1 MADKIKYIDSVQLK
15 YLLVKIRDKN
25 AELFLGKNSVADE
38 AAKVSKN
45 LTLTVGD
52 SDIVFDGSTAQSAAV
67 AAKSHIHT
75 HADISDFAGAVKKA
89 AFGSEDASM
98 TAHTHDNLTV
108 LDKLSDD
115 KLAAWDAKIGVDD
128 IEKIKYTNAG
138 VGGATNVKN
147 ALDILVKNVQI
158 NLAAL
163 GDATANVNGLASR
176 ITAAEKDVDAVE
188 GRATA
193 LETAVGNDKAGLVK
207 DVADLKTA
215 TGEGGAVTA
224 AIADAK
230 KAGTDAAAAVGAEE
244 GRATKAEGELSTRVK
259 AIEDDYLKKADK
271 TELAGQISAEQSRA
285 EGKEAE
291 IKKVADANA
300 TAIVKLNG
308 ADTVVGSVANAVLV
322 EKNRALA
329 AEEKAQKQADDNK
342 AAIEKLNGDEKVEGS
357 VDKKIADKIAEVN
370 TSTGNL
376 ANRVKANET
385 AIGKATDAKAADG
398 SLYARIAQ
406 NVADIDAIE
415 ADYLKAADKT
425 ALQKAIDTEKG
436 RMDAFLAAA
445 DLKDGAVDTL
455 KEIQEYITT
464 HGAAADEMVKNIAA
478 NKTAIDAI
486 NNTETGILKTA
497 KDYADTQDGALHTT
511 ITGEISTAKSEAIAD
526 AASKDKALHTAISKE
541 IDDDVKV
548 VSDALAE
555 EVKTARAAE
564 KENKD
569 AITKLNGNAETE
581 GSVDYKIAQ
590 YNKTA
595 EGVTGALTNR
605 VTAAEKD
612 IDTLQATV
620 NKLDGTADT
629 EGSIKKQIASARA
642 DLVAAD
648 AQVLKDAKQYASSE
662 DAKINAVI
670 GVKAVGEQAATG
682 LCKDIADN
690 AAAIAAEKKRA
701 MAAEEANKTAIESN
715 DTDITDLQNRMNT
728 AESDITTH
736 SNNIKTLQE
745 YVNNHVT
752 ATQADID
759 AILTTVYGA

>member
-1 MADKIKYIDSVQLK
+1 MADKIKYIDSVQLQ
-15 YLLVKIRDKN
+15 YLLGKLRDKN
-25 AELFLGKNSVADE
+25 VELFLGKHAVADE
-38 AAKVSKN
+38 AVKVSKN

-52 SDIVFDGSTAQSAAV
+52 SDIVFDGSTAQSATV

-115 KLAAWDAKIGVDD
+115 KIAAWDAKISVDD

-193 LETAVGNDKAGLVK
+193 LEAAVGDDKAGLVK

-230 KAGTDAAAAVGAEE
+230 KAGTDAAAAVVAEE
-244 GRATKAEGELSTRVK
+244 GRATKAETGLSTRIK
-259 AIEDDYLKKADK
+259 AIEDDYLKEADK
-271 TELAGQISAEQSRA
+271 TALAGQISAEQTRA

-300 TAIVKLNG
+300 AAIVKLNG

-329 AEEKAQKQADDNK
+329 AEQKAQQQADANK
-342 AAIEKLNGDEKVEGS
+342 DAIAILNGDGEGS

-376 ANRVKANET
+376 ASRVEANET
-385 AIGKATDAKAADG
+385 AIGKSTDAKAADG

-425 ALQKAIDTEKG
+425 ALQNAINTEKG
-436 RMDAFLAAA
+436 RMDTFLASAN
-445 DLKDGAVDTL
+445 LKEGAIDTL
-455 KEIQEYITT
+455 KEIQDYIAT
-464 HGAAADEMVKNIAA
+464 HGAAADEMVKNIGA

-497 KDYADTQDGALHTT
+497 KDYADTQDGTLHTT
-511 ITGEISTAKSEAIAD
+511 ITGEIATAKSEAIAD

-541 IDDDVKV
+541 IDGDVKV

-595 EGVTGALTNR
+595 EGVTGALVDR
-605 VTAAEKD
+605 VTTAEGD

-620 NKLDGTADT
+620 DKLDGAVDV
-629 EGSIKKQIASARA
+629 EGSIKKQIADAKS

-648 AQVLKDAKQYASSE
+648 AQVLKDAKKYASDE

-670 GVKAVGEQAATG
+670 GVKAAGEQAATG

-701 MAAEEANKTAIESN
+701 MAAEEANKNAIESN
-715 DTDITDLQNRMNT
+715 DADITDLQTRMET

-736 SNNIKTLQE
+736 SNNIKALQE

-759 AILTTVYGA
+759 AILTAVYGA

>member
-1 MADKIKYIDSVQLK
+1 MADKIKYIDSVQLQ
-15 YLLVKIRDKN
+15 YLLGKLRDKN
-25 AELFLGKNSVADE
+25 VELFLGKHAVADE

-115 KLAAWDAKIGVDD
+115 KLAAWDAKISVDD

-176 ITAAEKDVDAVE
+176 ITAAEKDIDAVE

-193 LETAVGNDKAGLVK
+193 LEAAVGDDKTGLVK

-230 KAGTDAAAAVGAEE
+230 KAGTDAAAAVGVEE
-244 GRATKAEGELSTRVK
+244 GRATKAETGLSTRIK
-259 AIEDDYLKKADK
+259 AIEDNYLKEADK
-271 TELAGQISAEQSRA
+271 TELAGQISAEQTRA

-300 TAIVKLNG
+300 AAIEKLNG

-329 AEEKAQKQADDNK
+329 AEQKAQQQADANK
-342 AAIEKLNGDEKVEGS
+342 DAIAILNGDGEGS

-376 ANRVKANET
+376 TNRVKANET

-425 ALQKAIDTEKG
+425 ALQNAIDTEKG
-436 RMDAFLAAA
+436 RMDTFLAAA

-541 IDDDVKV
+541 IDGDVKV

-595 EGVTGALTNR
+595 EGVTSALTNR
-605 VTAAEKD
+605 VTAAEGD

-629 EGSIKKQIASARA
+629 EGSIKKQIADARA

-648 AQVLKDAKQYASSE
+648 AQVLKDAKQYASDE

-715 DTDITDLQNRMNT
+715 DTDITDLQNRMDT

-736 SNNIKTLQE
+736 SNNIKALQE

-759 AILTTVYGA
+759 AILTAVYGA

>member
-1 MADKIKYIDSVQLK
+1 MADKIKYIDSVQLQ
-15 YLLVKIRDKN
+15 YLLGKLRDKN
-25 AELFLGKNSVADE
+25 VELFLGKHAVANE

-52 SDIVFDGSTAQSAAV
+52 SDIVFDGSMAQSVAV
-67 AAKSHIHT
+67 AAKSHVHT
-75 HADISDFAGAVKKA
+75 HADISDFEAAVKKA

-115 KLAAWDAKIGVDD
+115 KLAAWDAKISVDD

-138 VGGATNVKN
+138 VGGTTNVKN

-163 GDATANVNGLASR
+163 GDATANVNGLANR
-176 ITAAEKDVDAVE
+176 ITAAEKDIDAVE

-193 LETAVGNDKAGLVK
+193 LEATVGDDKAGLVK

-230 KAGTDAAAAVGAEE
+230 KAGTDAAAAVVAEE
-244 GRATKAEGELSTRVK
+244 GRATKAETGLSTRIK
-259 AIEDDYLKKADK
+259 AIEDDYLKEADK
-271 TELAGQISAEQSRA
+271 TALAGQISAEQTRA

-300 TAIVKLNG
+300 AAIVKLNG
-308 ADTVVGSVANAVLV
+308 TDTVVGSVANAVLV

-329 AEEKAQKQADDNK
+329 AEQKAQQQADANK
-342 AAIEKLNGDEKVEGS
+342 DAIAILNGDGEGS
-357 VDKKIADKIAEVN
+357 VDKKIANKIAEVN
-370 TSTGNL
+370 TATGNL
-376 ANRVKANET
+376 ASRVEANET
-385 AIGKATDAKAADG
+385 AIGKSTDAKAADG

-425 ALQKAIDTEKG
+425 ALQNAINTEKG
-436 RMDAFLAAA
+436 RMDTFLASAN
-445 DLKDGAVDTL
+445 LKDGAIDTL
-455 KEIQEYITT
+455 KEIQDYITT
-464 HGAAADEMVKNIAA
+464 HGAAADEMVKNIGA

-497 KDYADTQDGALHTT
+497 KDYADAQDGTLHTA
-511 ITGEISTAKSEAIAD
+511 ITGEIATAKSEAIAD
-526 AASKDKALHTAISKE
+526 AASKDEALHTAISKE
-541 IDDDVKV
+541 IDSDVKV

-564 KENKD
+564 KANKD
-569 AITKLNGNAETE
+569 AITKLNGNAQTE

-590 YNKTA
+590 SNKTA
-595 EGVTGALTNR
+595 EGVTNALDGR
-605 VTAAEKD
+605 ITAAEGD

-620 NKLDGTADT
+620 NKLDGTVDT
-629 EGSIKKQIASARA
+629 EGSIKKQIAGARA

-648 AQVLKDAKQYASSE
+648 AQVLKDAKKYASDE

-670 GVKAVGEQAATG
+670 GVKAAGEQAATG

-690 AAAIAAEKKRA
+690 VAAIAAEKKRA
-701 MAAEEANKTAIESN
+701 MAAEEANKNAIESN
-715 DTDITDLQNRMNT
+715 DADITDLQNRMDT

-736 SNNIKTLQE
+736 SNNIKALQE

-752 ATQADID
+752 ATQQDID
-759 AILTTVYGA
+759 AILTAVYGA

>member
-1 MADKIKYIDSVQLK
+1 MADKIKYIDSVQLQ
-15 YLLVKIRDKN
+15 YLLGKLRDKN
-25 AELFLGKNSVADE
+25 VELFLGKHAVADE

-52 SDIVFDGSTAQSAAV
+52 SDIVFDGSVAQSAAV
-67 AAKSHIHT
+67 AAKSHVHT
-75 HADISDFAGAVKKA
+75 HADISDFAAAVKKA

-108 LDKLSDD
+108 LNKLSDD

-128 IEKIKYTNAG
+128 VEKIKYTNAG
-138 VGGATNVKN
+138 VGGTTNVKN

-163 GDATANVNGLASR
+163 GDATANVDSLANR
-176 ITAAEKDVDAVE
+176 ITAAEKDIDAVE
-188 GRATA
+188 GKVTA
-193 LETAVGNDKAGLVK
+193 LEAAVGDDKAGLVK

-230 KAGTDAAAAVGAEE
+230 KAGTDAAAAVVAEE
-244 GRATKAEGELSTRVK
+244 GRATKAETGLSTRIK
-259 AIEDDYLKKADK
+259 AIEDDYLKEADK
-271 TELAGQISAEQSRA
+271 TALAGQISAEQTRA

-300 TAIVKLNG
+300 AAIVKLNG

-329 AEEKAQKQADDNK
+329 AEQKAQQQADANK
-342 AAIEKLNGDEKVEGS
+342 DAIAILNGDGEGS
-357 VDKKIADKIAEVN
+357 VDKKIADKISEVN
-370 TSTGNL
+370 TATGNL
-376 ANRVKANET
+376 ASRVEANET
-385 AIGKATDAKAADG
+385 AIGKSTDAKAADG

-425 ALQKAIDTEKG
+425 ALQNAIDTEKG
-436 RMDAFLAAA
+436 RMDTFLASAN
-445 DLKDGAVDTL
+445 LKDGAIDTL
-455 KEIQEYITT
+455 KEIQDYITT

-497 KDYADTQDGALHTT
+497 KDYADAQDGTLHTT
-511 ITGEISTAKSEAIAD
+511 ITGEIATAKTEAIAD
-526 AASKDKALHTAISKE
+526 AASKDEALHTAISKE
-541 IDDDVKV
+541 IDSDVKV

-564 KENKD
+564 KANKD
-569 AITKLNGNAETE
+569 AITKLNGNAQTE

-590 YNKTA
+590 SKSA
-595 EGVTGALTNR
+595 EKDITDALDGR
-605 VTAAEKD
+605 ITAAEGD

-620 NKLDGTADT
+620 NKLDGAVDA
-629 EGSIKKQIASARA
+629 EGSVKKQIADAKA

-648 AQVLKDAKQYASSE
+648 TQVLKDAKKYASDE

-670 GVKAVGEQAATG
+670 GVKAAGEQAATG

-690 AAAIAAEKKRA
+690 AAAIVAERERAVAAEG
-701 MAAEEANKTAIESN
+701 ANKTAIESN
-715 DTDITDLQNRMNT
+715 DADIADLQSRMEA
-728 AESDITTH
+728 AEGNITTH
-736 SNNIKTLQE
+736 GNDIKTLQQ

-752 ATQADID
+752 ATQEDID
-759 AILTTVYGA
+759 AILTAVYGA

>member
-1 MADKIKYIDSVQLK
+1 MADKIKYIDSVQLQ
-15 YLLVKIRDKN
+15 YLLGKLRDKN
-25 AELFLGKNSVADE
+25 VELFLGKHAVADE

-115 KLAAWDAKIGVDD
+115 KLAAWDAKISVDD

-193 LETAVGNDKAGLVK
+193 LEAAVGDDKAGLVK

-244 GRATKAEGELSTRVK
+244 GRATKAETGLSTRIK
-259 AIEDDYLKKADK
+259 AIEDNYLKEADK
-271 TELAGQISAEQSRA
+271 TELAGQISAEQTRA

-300 TAIVKLNG
+300 AAIVKLNG

-329 AEEKAQKQADDNK
+329 AEQKAQQQADANK
-342 AAIEKLNGDEKVEGS
+342 DAIAILNGDGEGS

-376 ANRVKANET
+376 TNRVKANET

-425 ALQKAIDTEKG
+425 ALQNAIDTEKG
-436 RMDAFLAAA
+436 RMDTFLAAA

-541 IDDDVKV
+541 IDGDVKV

-595 EGVTGALTNR
+595 EGVTSALTNR
-605 VTAAEKD
+605 VTAAEGD

-629 EGSIKKQIASARA
+629 EGSIKKQIADARA

-648 AQVLKDAKQYASSE
+648 AQVLKDAKQYASDE

-715 DTDITDLQNRMNT
+715 DTDITDLQNRMDT

-736 SNNIKTLQE
+736 SNNIKALQE

-759 AILTTVYGA
+759 AILTAVYGA

>member
-1 MADKIKYIDSVQLK
+1 MADKIKYIDSVQLQ
-15 YLLVKIRDKN
+15 YLLGKLRDKN
-25 AELFLGKNSVADE
+25 VELFLGKHAVADE

-115 KLAAWDAKIGVDD
+115 KLAAWDAKISVDD

-193 LETAVGNDKAGLVK
+193 LEAAVGDDKAGLVK

-244 GRATKAEGELSTRVK
+244 GRATKAETGLSTRIK
-259 AIEDDYLKKADK
+259 AIEDNYLKEADK
-271 TELAGQISAEQSRA
+271 TELAGQISAEQTRA

-300 TAIVKLNG
+300 AAIKKLNG
-308 ADTVVGSVANAVLV
+308 ADSVVGSVANAVLV

-329 AEEKAQKQADDNK
+329 AEQKAQQQADANK
-342 AAIEKLNGDEKVEGS
+342 DAIAILNGDGEGS

-376 ANRVKANET
+376 ENRVKANET

-436 RMDAFLAAA
+436 RMDTFLAAA

-541 IDDDVKV
+541 IDGDVKV

-595 EGVTGALTNR
+595 EGVTSALTNR
-605 VTAAEKD
+605 VTAAEGD

-629 EGSIKKQIASARA
+629 EGSIKKQIADARA

-715 DTDITDLQNRMNT
+715 DADITDLQTRMET

-736 SNNIKTLQE
+736 SNNIKALQE

-759 AILTTVYGA
+759 AILTAVYGA

>member
-1 MADKIKYIDSVQLK
+1 MADKIKYIDSVQLQ
-15 YLLVKIRDKN
+15 YLLGKLRDKN
-25 AELFLGKNSVADE
+25 VELFLGKHAVADE
-38 AAKVSKN
+38 AAKVSKK

-52 SDIVFDGSTAQSAAV
+52 SDIVFDGSVAQSAAV
-67 AAKSHIHT
+67 AAKSHVHT
-75 HADISDFAGAVKKA
+75 HADISDFEAAVKKA

-128 IEKIKYTNAG
+128 VEKLKYTNAG

-163 GDATANVNGLASR
+163 GDATANVDSLANR
-176 ITAAEKDVDAVE
+176 ITAAEKDIDAVE
-188 GRATA
+188 GRATT
-193 LETAVGNDKAGLVK
+193 LEAAVGDDKAGLVK

-230 KAGTDAAAAVGAEE
+230 KAGTDAAAAVVAEE
-244 GRATKAEGELSTRVK
+244 GRATKAETGLSTRIK
-259 AIEDDYLKKADK
+259 AIEDDYLKEADK
-271 TELAGQISAEQSRA
+271 TALAGQISAEQTRA

-300 TAIVKLNG
+300 AAIVKLNG

-329 AEEKAQKQADDNK
+329 AEQKAQQQADANK
-342 AAIEKLNGDEKVEGS
+342 DAIAILNGDGEGS
-357 VDKKIADKIAEVN
+357 VDKKITDKIAEVN
-370 TSTGNL
+370 TATGNL
-376 ANRVKANET
+376 ASRVEANET
-385 AIGKATDAKAADG
+385 AIGKSTDAKAADG

-425 ALQKAIDTEKG
+425 ALQNAINTEKG
-436 RMDAFLAAA
+436 RMDTFLASAN
-445 DLKDGAVDTL
+445 LKEGAIDTL
-455 KEIQEYITT
+455 KEIQDYIAT
-464 HGAAADEMVKNIAA
+464 HGAAADEMVKNIGA

-497 KDYADTQDGALHTT
+497 KDYADTQDGTLHTT
-511 ITGEISTAKSEAIAD
+511 ITGEIATAKSEAIAD
-526 AASKDKALHTAISKE
+526 AASKDEALHTAISKE
-541 IDDDVKV
+541 IDSDVKV

-564 KENKD
+564 KANKD
-569 AITKLNGNAETE
+569 AITKLNGNAQTE

-590 YNKTA
+590 SNKTA
-595 EGVTGALTNR
+595 EGVTNALDSR
-605 VTAAEKD
+605 ITAAESD

-620 NKLDGTADT
+620 NKLDGAVDA
-629 EGSIKKQIASARA
+629 EGSIKKQIADAKA

-648 AQVLKDAKQYASSE
+648 AQVLKDAKKYASDE

-670 GVKAVGEQAATG
+670 GVKAAGEQAATG

-701 MAAEEANKTAIESN
+701 MAAEEANKAAIQSN
-715 DTDITDLQNRMNT
+715 DTDITDLQNRMDA
-728 AESDITTH
+728 AEGNITTH
-736 SNNIKTLQE
+736 GNDIKTLQQ
-745 YVNNHVT
+745 YVNDHVT
-752 ATQADID
+752 ATQEDID
-759 AILTTVYGA
+759 AILTAVYGA

>member
-1 MADKIKYIDSVQLK
+1 MADKIKYIDSVQLQ
-15 YLLVKIRDKN
+15 YLLGKLRDKN
-25 AELFLGKNSVADE
+25 VELFLGKHAVANE

-52 SDIVFDGSTAQSAAV
+52 SDIVFDGSMAQSVAV
-67 AAKSHIHT
+67 AAKSHVHT
-75 HADISDFAGAVKKA
+75 HADISDFEAAFKKA

-115 KLAAWDAKIGVDD
+115 KLAAWDAKISVDD

-138 VGGATNVKN
+138 VGGTTNVKN

-163 GDATANVNGLASR
+163 GDATANVNGLANR
-176 ITAAEKDVDAVE
+176 ITAAEKDIDAVE

-193 LETAVGNDKAGLVK
+193 LEAAVGDDKAGLVK
-207 DVADLKTA
+207 DVTDLKTA

-230 KAGTDAAAAVGAEE
+230 KAGTDAAAAVVAEE
-244 GRATKAEGELSTRVK
+244 GRATKAETGLSTRIK
-259 AIEDDYLKKADK
+259 AIEDDYLKEADK
-271 TELAGQISAEQSRA
+271 TALAGQISAEQTRA

-300 TAIVKLNG
+300 AAIVKLNG
-308 ADTVVGSVANAVLV
+308 ADSVVGSVANAVLV

-329 AEEKAQKQADDNK
+329 AEQKAQQQADANK
-342 AAIEKLNGDEKVEGS
+342 DAIAILNGDGEGS
-357 VDKKIADKIAEVN
+357 VDKKIANKIAEVN
-370 TSTGNL
+370 TATGNL
-376 ANRVKANET
+376 ASRVEANET
-385 AIGKATDAKAADG
+385 AIGKSTDAKAADG

-425 ALQKAIDTEKG
+425 ALQNAINTEKG
-436 RMDAFLAAA
+436 RMDTFLASAN
-445 DLKDGAVDTL
+445 LKDGAIDTL
-455 KEIQEYITT
+455 KEIQDYLTT
-464 HGAAADEMVKNIAA
+464 PGAAADEMVKNIGA

-497 KDYADTQDGALHTT
+497 KDYADAQDGTLHTA
-511 ITGEISTAKSEAIAD
+511 ITGEIATAKSEAIAD
-526 AASKDKALHTAISKE
+526 AASKDEALHTAISKE
-541 IDDDVKV
+541 IDSDVKV

-564 KENKD
+564 KANKD
-569 AITKLNGNAETE
+569 AITKLNGNAQTE

-590 YNKTA
+590 SNKTA
-595 EGVTGALTNR
+595 EGVTNALDGR
-605 VTAAEKD
+605 ITAAEGD

-620 NKLDGTADT
+620 NKLDGTVDT
-629 EGSIKKQIASARA
+629 EGSIKKQIAGARA

-648 AQVLKDAKQYASSE
+648 AQVLKDAKKYASDE

-670 GVKAVGEQAATG
+670 GVKAAGEQAATG

-690 AAAIAAEKKRA
+690 VAAIAAEKKRA
-701 MAAEEANKTAIESN
+701 MAAEEANKNAIESN
-715 DTDITDLQNRMNT
+715 DADITDLQNRMDT

-736 SNNIKTLQE
+736 SNNIKALQE

-759 AILTTVYGA
+759 AILTAVYGA

>member
-1 MADKIKYIDSVQLK
+1 MADKIKYIDSVQLQ
-15 YLLVKIRDKN
+15 YLLGKLRDKN
-25 AELFLGKNSVADE
+25 VELFLGKHAVADE
-38 AAKVSKN
+38 AVKVSKN

-52 SDIVFDGSTAQSAAV
+52 SDIVFDGSTAQSATV

-115 KLAAWDAKIGVDD
+115 KLTAWDAKISVDD

-193 LETAVGNDKAGLVK
+193 LEAAVGDDKAGLVK

-244 GRATKAEGELSTRVK
+244 GRATKAETGLSTRIK
-259 AIEDDYLKKADK
+259 AIEDDYLKEADK
-271 TELAGQISAEQSRA
+271 TALAGQISAEQTRA

-300 TAIVKLNG
+300 AAIVKLNG
-308 ADTVVGSVANAVLV
+308 ADSVVGSVANAVLV

-329 AEEKAQKQADDNK
+329 AEQKAQQQADANK
-342 AAIEKLNGDEKVEGS
+342 DAIAILNGDGEGS

-415 ADYLKAADKT
+415 ADYLKTADKT
-425 ALQKAIDTEKG
+425 ALQNAINTEKG
-436 RMDAFLAAA
+436 RMDTFLAAA
-445 DLKDGAVDTL
+445 DLKDGAIDTL

-497 KDYADTQDGALHTT
+497 KDYANTQDETLHTT
-511 ITGEISTAKSEAIAD
+511 ITGEISTAKTEAIAD
-526 AASKDKALHTAISKE
+526 AASKDKALHAAISKE
-541 IDDDVKV
+541 IDGDVKV

-595 EGVTGALTNR
+595 EDVTGALTNR
-605 VTAAEKD
+605 VTAAEGD

-620 NKLDGTADT
+620 NKLDGAADT

-648 AQVLKDAKQYASSE
+648 TQVLKDAKQYASSE
-662 DAKINAVI
+662 DAKINALI

-701 MAAEEANKTAIESN
+701 MAAEGANKTAIESN
-715 DTDITDLQNRMNT
+715 DADITDLQTRMET

-736 SNNIKTLQE
+736 SNNIKALQE

-759 AILTTVYGA
+759 AILTAVYGA

>member
-1 MADKIKYIDSVQLK
+1 MADKIKYIDSVQLQ
-15 YLLVKIRDKN
+15 YLLGKLRDKN
-25 AELFLGKNSVADE
+25 VELFLGKHAVADE
-38 AAKVSKN
+38 AVKVSKN

-52 SDIVFDGSTAQSAAV
+52 SDIVFDGSTAQSATV

-75 HADISDFAGAVKKA
+75 HADISDFEGAVKKA

-115 KLAAWDAKIGVDD
+115 KLAAWDAKISVDD

-193 LETAVGNDKAGLVK
+193 LEAAVGDDKAGLVK

-230 KAGTDAAAAVGAEE
+230 KAGTDAAAAVVAEE
-244 GRATKAEGELSTRVK
+244 GRATKAETGLSTRIK
-259 AIEDDYLKKADK
+259 AIEDDYLKEADK
-271 TELAGQISAEQSRA
+271 TALAGQISAEQTRA

-300 TAIVKLNG
+300 AAIVKLNG

-329 AEEKAQKQADDNK
+329 AEQKAQQQADANK
-342 AAIEKLNGDEKVEGS
+342 DAIAILNGDGEGS

-376 ANRVKANET
+376 ASRVEANET
-385 AIGKATDAKAADG
+385 AIGKSTDAKAADG

-415 ADYLKAADKT
+415 ADYLKTADKT
-425 ALQKAIDTEKG
+425 ALQNAINTEKG
-436 RMDAFLAAA
+436 RMDTFLASAN
-445 DLKDGAVDTL
+445 LKEGAIDTL
-455 KEIQEYITT
+455 KEIQDYIAT
-464 HGAAADEMVKNIAA
+464 HGAAADEMVKNIGA

-497 KDYADTQDGALHTT
+497 KDYADTQDGTLHTT
-511 ITGEISTAKSEAIAD
+511 ITGEIATAKSEAIAD
-526 AASKDKALHTAISKE
+526 AASKDEALHTAISKE
-541 IDDDVKV
+541 IDGDVKI

-564 KENKD
+564 KANKD
-569 AITKLNGNAETE
+569 AITKLNGNAQTE

-590 YNKTA
+590 SNKTA
-595 EGVTGALTNR
+595 EGVTNALDSR
-605 VTAAEKD
+605 ITAAEGD

-620 NKLDGTADT
+620 NKLDGAVDA
-629 EGSIKKQIASARA
+629 EGSIKKQIADAKS

-648 AQVLKDAKQYASSE
+648 AQVLKDAKKYASDE

-670 GVKAVGEQAATG
+670 GVKAAGEQAATG

-701 MAAEEANKTAIESN
+701 MAAEEANKNAIESN
-715 DTDITDLQNRMNT
+715 DADITDLQNRMDT

-736 SNNIKTLQE
+736 SNNIKALQE

-759 AILTTVYGA
+759 AILTAVYGA

>member
-1 MADKIKYIDSVQLK
+1 MADKIKYIDSVQLQ
-15 YLLVKIRDKN
+15 YLLGKLRDKN
-25 AELFLGKNSVADE
+25 VELFLGKHAVADE

-115 KLAAWDAKIGVDD
+115 KLAAWDAKISVDD

-176 ITAAEKDVDAVE
+176 ITATEKDVDAVE

-193 LETAVGNDKAGLVK
+193 LEAAVGDDKAGLVK

-230 KAGTDAAAAVGAEE
+230 KAGTDAAAAVVAEE
-244 GRATKAEGELSTRVK
+244 GRATKAETGLSTRIK
-259 AIEDDYLKKADK
+259 AIEDDYLKEADK
-271 TELAGQISAEQSRA
+271 TALAGQISAEQTRA

-300 TAIVKLNG
+300 AAIVKLNG

-329 AEEKAQKQADDNK
+329 AEQKAQQQADANK
-342 AAIEKLNGDEKVEGS
+342 DAIAILNGDGEGS

-376 ANRVKANET
+376 ASRVEANET
-385 AIGKATDAKAADG
+385 AIGKSTDAKAADG

-415 ADYLKAADKT
+415 ADYLKTADKT
-425 ALQKAIDTEKG
+425 ALQNAINTEKG
-436 RMDAFLAAA
+436 RMDTFLASAN
-445 DLKDGAVDTL
+445 LKEGAIDTL
-455 KEIQEYITT
+455 KEIQDYIAT
-464 HGAAADEMVKNIAA
+464 HGAAADEMVKNIGA

-497 KDYADTQDGALHTT
+497 KDYADTQDGTLHTT
-511 ITGEISTAKSEAIAD
+511 ITGEIATAKSEAIAD
-526 AASKDKALHTAISKE
+526 AASKDEALHTAISKE
-541 IDDDVKV
+541 IDGDVKI

-564 KENKD
+564 KANKD
-569 AITKLNGNAETE
+569 AITKLNGNAQTE

-590 YNKTA
+590 SNKTV
-595 EGVTGALTNR
+595 EGVTNALDSR
-605 VTAAEKD
+605 ITAVEGD

-620 NKLDGTADT
+620 NKLDGAVDA
-629 EGSIKKQIASARA
+629 EGSIKKQIADAKS

-648 AQVLKDAKQYASSE
+648 AQVLKDAKKYASDE

-670 GVKAVGEQAATG
+670 GVKAAGEQAATG

-701 MAAEEANKTAIESN
+701 MAAEEANKNAIESN
-715 DTDITDLQNRMNT
+715 DADITDLQNRMDT

-736 SNNIKTLQE
+736 SNNIKALQE

-759 AILTTVYGA
+759 AILTAVYGA

>member
-1 MADKIKYIDSVQLK
+1 MADKIKYIDSVQLQ
-15 YLLVKIRDKN
+15 YLLGKLRDKN
-25 AELFLGKNSVADE
+25 VELFLGKHAVADE

-52 SDIVFDGSTAQSAAV
+52 SDIVFDGSVAQSAAV
-67 AAKSHIHT
+67 AAKSHVHT
-75 HADISDFAGAVKKA
+75 HADISDFAAAVKKA

-108 LDKLSDD
+108 LNKLSDD

-128 IEKIKYTNAG
+128 VEKLKYTNAG

-163 GDATANVNGLASR
+163 GDATANVDSLANR
-176 ITAAEKDVDAVE
+176 ITAAEKDIDAVE

-193 LETAVGNDKAGLVK
+193 LEAAVGDDKAGLVK

-230 KAGTDAAAAVGAEE
+230 KAGTDAAAAVVAEE
-244 GRATKAEGELSTRVK
+244 SRATKAETGLSTRIK
-259 AIEDDYLKKADK
+259 AIEDDYLKEADK
-271 TELAGQISAEQSRA
+271 TALAGQISAEQTRA

-300 TAIVKLNG
+300 AAIVKLNG

-329 AEEKAQKQADDNK
+329 AEQKAQQQADANK
-342 AAIEKLNGDEKVEGS
+342 DAIAILNGDGEGS
-357 VDKKIADKIAEVN
+357 VDKKITDKIAEVN
-370 TSTGNL
+370 TATGNL
-376 ANRVKANET
+376 ASRVEANET
-385 AIGKATDAKAADG
+385 AIGKSTDAKAADG

-425 ALQKAIDTEKG
+425 ALQNAINTEKG
-436 RMDAFLAAA
+436 RMDTFLASAN
-445 DLKDGAVDTL
+445 LKEGAIDTL
-455 KEIQEYITT
+455 KEIQDYIAT
-464 HGAAADEMVKNIAA
+464 HGAAADEMVKNIGA

-497 KDYADTQDGALHTT
+497 KDYADTQDGTLHTT
-511 ITGEISTAKSEAIAD
+511 ITGEIATAKSEAIAD
-526 AASKDKALHTAISKE
+526 AASKDEALHTAISKE
-541 IDDDVKV
+541 IDGDVKV

-564 KENKD
+564 KANKD
-569 AITKLNGNAETE
+569 AITKLNGNAQTE

-590 YNKTA
+590 SNKTA
-595 EGVTGALTNR
+595 EGVTNALDSR
-605 VTAAEKD
+605 ITAAEGD

-620 NKLDGTADT
+620 NKLDGAVDA
-629 EGSIKKQIASARA
+629 EGSIKKQIADAKA

-648 AQVLKDAKQYASSE
+648 AQVLKDAKKYASDE

-670 GVKAVGEQAATG
+670 GVKAAGEQAATG

-701 MAAEEANKTAIESN
+701 MAAEEANKAAIQSN
-715 DTDITDLQNRMNT
+715 DTDITDLQNRMDA
-728 AESDITTH
+728 AEGNITTH
-736 SNNIKTLQE
+736 DNDIKVLQK
-745 YVNNHVT
+745 YVNDHVT
-752 ATQADID
+752 ATQEDID
-759 AILTTVYGA
+759 AILTAVYGA

>member
-1 MADKIKYIDSVQLK
+1 MADKIKYIDSVQLQ
-15 YLLVKIRDKN
+15 YLLGKLRDKN
-25 AELFLGKNSVADE
+25 VELFLGKHAVADE
-38 AAKVSKN
+38 AAKVSKK

-52 SDIVFDGSTAQSAAV
+52 SDVVFDGSIAQSAAV
-67 AAKSHIHT
+67 AAKSHVHT
-75 HADISDFAGAVKKA
+75 HADISDFEGAVKKA

-115 KLAAWDAKIGVDD
+115 KLAAWDAKISVDD
-128 IEKIKYTNAG
+128 VEKIKYTNAG
-138 VGGATNVKN
+138 VGGTTNVKN

-163 GDATANVNGLASR
+163 GDATANVDSLANR
-176 ITAAEKDVDAVE
+176 ITAAEKDIDAVE

-193 LETAVGNDKAGLVK
+193 LEAAVGDDKAGLVK

-230 KAGTDAAAAVGAEE
+230 KAGTDAAAAVVAEE
-244 GRATKAEGELSTRVK
+244 GRATKAETGLSTRIK
-259 AIEDDYLKKADK
+259 AIEDDYLKEADK
-271 TELAGQISAEQSRA
+271 TALAGQISAEQTRA

-300 TAIVKLNG
+300 AAIVKLNG

-329 AEEKAQKQADDNK
+329 AEQKAQQQADANK
-342 AAIEKLNGDEKVEGS
+342 DAIAILNGDGEGS

-370 TSTGNL
+370 TATGNL
-376 ANRVKANET
+376 ASRVEANET
-385 AIGKATDAKAADG
+385 AIGKSTDAKAADG

-425 ALQKAIDTEKG
+425 ALQNAINTEKG
-436 RMDAFLAAA
+436 RMDTFLASAN
-445 DLKDGAVDTL
+445 LKEGAIDTL
-455 KEIQEYITT
+455 KEIQDYIAT
-464 HGAAADEMVKNIAA
+464 HGAAADEMVKNIGA

-497 KDYADTQDGALHTT
+497 KDYADAQDGTLHTT
-511 ITGEISTAKSEAIAD
+511 ITGEIATAKTEAIAD
-526 AASKDKALHTAISKE
+526 AASKDEALHTAISKE
-541 IDDDVKV
+541 IDSDVKV

-564 KENKD
+564 KANKD
-569 AITKLNGNAETE
+569 AITKLNGNAQTE

-590 YNKTA
+590 SNKTA
-595 EGVTGALTNR
+595 EGVTNALDGR
-605 VTAAEKD
+605 ITAAEGD

-620 NKLDGTADT
+620 NKLDGAVDT
-629 EGSIKKQIASARA
+629 EGSVKKQIADAKA

-648 AQVLKDAKQYASSE
+648 TQVLKDAKQYASDE

-701 MAAEEANKTAIESN
+701 VAAEEANKAAIQSN
-715 DTDITDLQNRMNT
+715 DNDIADLQSRMEA
-728 AESDITTH
+728 AEGNITTH
-736 SNNIKTLQE
+736 GNDIKTLQQ

-752 ATQADID
+752 ATQEDID
-759 AILTTVYGA
+759 AILTAVYGA

>member
-1 MADKIKYIDSVQLK
+1 MADKIKYIDSVQLQ
-15 YLLVKIRDKN
+15 YLLGKLRDKN
-25 AELFLGKNSVADE
+25 VELFLGKHAVADE

-115 KLAAWDAKIGVDD
+115 KLAAWDAKISVDD

-176 ITAAEKDVDAVE
+176 ITAAEKDVNAVE

-193 LETAVGNDKAGLVK
+193 LEAAVGDDKAGLVK

-244 GRATKAEGELSTRVK
+244 GRATKAETGLSTRIK
-259 AIEDDYLKKADK
+259 AIEDNYLKEADK
-271 TELAGQISAEQSRA
+271 TELAGQISAEQTRA

-300 TAIVKLNG
+300 AAIVKLNG

-329 AEEKAQKQADDNK
+329 AEQKAQQQADANK
-342 AAIEKLNGDEKVEGS
+342 DAIAILNGDGEGS

-376 ANRVKANET
+376 TNRVKANET

-425 ALQKAIDTEKG
+425 ALQNAIDTEKG
-436 RMDAFLAAA
+436 RMDTFLAAA

-541 IDDDVKV
+541 IDGDVKV

-595 EGVTGALTNR
+595 EGVTSALTNR
-605 VTAAEKD
+605 VTAAEGD

-629 EGSIKKQIASARA
+629 EGSIKKQIASAKA

-648 AQVLKDAKQYASSE
+648 TQVLKDAKQYASSE

-701 MAAEEANKTAIESN
+701 MAAEGANKTAIESN
-715 DTDITDLQNRMNT
+715 DADITDLQTRMET

-736 SNNIKTLQE
+736 SNNIKALQE

-759 AILTTVYGA
+759 AILTAVYGA

>member
-1 MADKIKYIDSVQLK
+1 MADKIKYIDSVQLQ
-15 YLLVKIRDKN
+15 YLLGKLRDKN
-25 AELFLGKNSVADE
+25 VELFLGKHAVADE

-52 SDIVFDGSTAQSAAV
+52 SDIVFDGSVAQSAAV
-67 AAKSHIHT
+67 AAKSHVHT
-75 HADISDFAGAVKKA
+75 HADISDFAAAVKKA

-108 LDKLSDD
+108 LNKLSDD

-128 IEKIKYTNAG
+128 VEKLKYTNAG
-138 VGGATNVKN
+138 VGGTTNVKN

-163 GDATANVNGLASR
+163 GDATANVDSLANR
-176 ITAAEKDVDAVE
+176 ITAAEKDIDAVE
-188 GRATA
+188 GKATA
-193 LETAVGNDKAGLVK
+193 LEAAVGDDKAGLVK

-230 KAGTDAAAAVGAEE
+230 KAGTDAAAAVVAEE
-244 GRATKAEGELSTRVK
+244 GRATKAETGLSTRIK
-259 AIEDDYLKKADK
+259 AIEDDYLKEADK
-271 TELAGQISAEQSRA
+271 TALAGQISAEQTRA

-300 TAIVKLNG
+300 AAIVKLNG

-329 AEEKAQKQADDNK
+329 AEQKAQQQADANK
-342 AAIEKLNGDEKVEGS
+342 DAIAILNGDGEGS

-370 TSTGNL
+370 TATGNL
-376 ANRVKANET
+376 ASRVEANET
-385 AIGKATDAKAADG
+385 AIGKSTDAKAADG

-425 ALQKAIDTEKG
+425 ALQNAINTEKG
-436 RMDAFLAAA
+436 RMDTFLASAN
-445 DLKDGAVDTL
+445 LKEGAIDTL
-455 KEIQEYITT
+455 KEIQDYIAT

-497 KDYADTQDGALHTT
+497 KDYADTQDGTLHTT
-511 ITGEISTAKSEAIAD
+511 ITGEIATAKSEAIAD
-526 AASKDKALHTAISKE
+526 AASKDEALHTAISKE
-541 IDDDVKV
+541 IDGDVKV

-564 KENKD
+564 KANKD
-569 AITKLNGNAETE
+569 AITKLNGNAQTE

-590 YNKTA
+590 SNKTA
-595 EGVTGALTNR
+595 EGVTNALDSR
-605 VTAAEKD
+605 ITAAEGD

-620 NKLDGTADT
+620 NKLDGAVDA
-629 EGSIKKQIASARA
+629 EGSIKKQIADAKA

-648 AQVLKDAKQYASSE
+648 AQVLKDAKKYASDE

-670 GVKAVGEQAATG
+670 GVKAAGEQAATG

-701 MAAEEANKTAIESN
+701 MAAEEANKAAIQSN
-715 DTDITDLQNRMNT
+715 DTDITDLQNRMDA
-728 AESDITTH
+728 AEGNITTH
-736 SNNIKTLQE
+736 DNDIKVLQK
-745 YVNNHVT
+745 YVNDHVT
-752 ATQADID
+752 ATQEDID
-759 AILTTVYGA
+759 AILTAVYGA

>member
-1 MADKIKYIDSVQLK
+1 MADKIKYIDSVQLQ
-15 YLLVKIRDKN
+15 YLLGKLRDKN
-25 AELFLGKNSVADE
+25 VELFLGKHAVADE
-38 AAKVSKN
+38 AAKVSKK

-52 SDIVFDGSTAQSAAV
+52 SDVVFDGSIAQSAAV
-67 AAKSHIHT
+67 AAKSHVHT
-75 HADISDFAGAVKKA
+75 HADISDFEGAVKKA

-115 KLAAWDAKIGVDD
+115 KLAAWDAKISVDD
-128 IEKIKYTNAG
+128 VEKIKYTNAG
-138 VGGATNVKN
+138 VGGTTNVKN

-163 GDATANVNGLASR
+163 GDATANVDSLANR
-176 ITAAEKDVDAVE
+176 ITAAEKDIDAVE

-193 LETAVGNDKAGLVK
+193 LEAAVGDDKAGLVK

-230 KAGTDAAAAVGAEE
+230 KAGTDAAAAVVAEE
-244 GRATKAEGELSTRVK
+244 GRATKAETGLSTRIK
-259 AIEDDYLKKADK
+259 AIEDDYLKEADK
-271 TELAGQISAEQSRA
+271 TALAGQISAEQTRA

-300 TAIVKLNG
+300 AAIVKLNG

-329 AEEKAQKQADDNK
+329 AEQKAQQQADANK
-342 AAIEKLNGDEKVEGS
+342 DAIAILNGDGEGS

-370 TSTGNL
+370 TATGNL
-376 ANRVKANET
+376 ASRVEANET
-385 AIGKATDAKAADG
+385 AIGKSTDAKAADG

-425 ALQKAIDTEKG
+425 ALQNAINTEKG
-436 RMDAFLAAA
+436 RMDTFLASAN
-445 DLKDGAVDTL
+445 LKEGAIDTL
-455 KEIQEYITT
+455 KEIQDYIAT
-464 HGAAADEMVKNIAA
+464 HGAAADEMVKNIGA

-497 KDYADTQDGALHTT
+497 KDYADAQDGTLHTT
-511 ITGEISTAKSEAIAD
+511 ITGEIATAKTEAIAD
-526 AASKDKALHTAISKE
+526 AASKDEALHTAISKE
-541 IDDDVKV
+541 IDSDVKV

-564 KENKD
+564 KANKD
-569 AITKLNGNAETE
+569 AITKLNGNAQTE

-590 YNKTA
+590 SNKTA
-595 EGVTGALTNR
+595 EGVTNALDGR
-605 VTAAEKD
+605 ITAAEGD

-648 AQVLKDAKQYASSE
+648 TQVLKDAKQYASDE

-701 MAAEEANKTAIESN
+701 VAAEEANKAAIQSN
-715 DTDITDLQNRMNT
+715 DNDIADLQSRMEA
-728 AESDITTH
+728 AEGNITTH
-736 SNNIKTLQE
+736 GNDIKTLQQ

-752 ATQADID
+752 ATQEDID
-759 AILTTVYGA
+759 AILTAVYGA

>member
-1 MADKIKYIDSVQLK
+1 MADKIKYIDSVQLQ
-15 YLLVKIRDKN
+15 YLLGKLRDKN
-25 AELFLGKNSVADE
+25 VELFLGKHAVADE
-38 AAKVSKN
+38 AAKVSKK

-52 SDIVFDGSTAQSAAV
+52 SDVVFDGSIAQSAAV
-67 AAKSHIHT
+67 AAKSHVHT
-75 HADISDFAGAVKKA
+75 HADISDFEGAVKKA

-115 KLAAWDAKIGVDD
+115 KLAAWDAKISVDD
-128 IEKIKYTNAG
+128 VEKIKYTNAG
-138 VGGATNVKN
+138 VGGTTNVKN

-163 GDATANVNGLASR
+163 GDATANVDSLANR
-176 ITAAEKDVDAVE
+176 ITAAEKDIDAVE

-193 LETAVGNDKAGLVK
+193 LEAAVGDDKAGLVK

-230 KAGTDAAAAVGAEE
+230 KAGTDAAAAVVAEE
-244 GRATKAEGELSTRVK
+244 GRATKAETGLSTRIK
-259 AIEDDYLKKADK
+259 AIEDDYLKEADK
-271 TELAGQISAEQSRA
+271 TALAGQISAEQTRA

-300 TAIVKLNG
+300 AAIVKLNG

-329 AEEKAQKQADDNK
+329 AEQKAQQQADANK
-342 AAIEKLNGDEKVEGS
+342 DAIAILNGDGEGS

-370 TSTGNL
+370 TATGNL
-376 ANRVKANET
+376 ASRVEANET
-385 AIGKATDAKAADG
+385 AIGKSTDAKAADG

-425 ALQKAIDTEKG
+425 ALQNAINTEKG
-436 RMDAFLAAA
+436 RMDTFLASAN
-445 DLKDGAVDTL
+445 LKEGAIDTL
-455 KEIQEYITT
+455 KEIQDYIAT
-464 HGAAADEMVKNIAA
+464 HGAAADEMVKNIGA

-497 KDYADTQDGALHTT
+497 KDYADAQDGTLHTT
-511 ITGEISTAKSEAIAD
+511 ITGEIATAKTEAIAD
-526 AASKDKALHTAISKE
+526 AASKDEALHTAISKE
-541 IDDDVKV
+541 IDSDVKV

-564 KENKD
+564 KANKD
-569 AITKLNGNAETE
+569 AITKLNGNAQTE

-590 YNKTA
+590 SNKTA
-595 EGVTGALTNR
+595 EGVTNALDGR
-605 VTAAEKD
+605 ITAAEGD

-620 NKLDGTADT
+620 NKLDGAVDA
-629 EGSIKKQIASARA
+629 EGSIKKQIADAKS

-648 AQVLKDAKQYASSE
+648 AQVLKDAKKYASDE

-670 GVKAVGEQAATG
+670 GVKAAGEQAATG

-701 MAAEEANKTAIESN
+701 MAAEEANKAAIQSN
-715 DTDITDLQNRMNT
+715 DTDITDLQNRMDA
-728 AESDITTH
+728 AEGNITTH
-736 SNNIKTLQE
+736 DNDIKVLQK
-745 YVNNHVT
+745 YVNDHVT
-752 ATQADID
+752 ATQEDID
-759 AILTTVYGA
+759 AILTAVYGA

>member
-1 MADKIKYIDSVQLK
+1 MANKIKYIDSVQLQ
-15 YLLVKIRDKN
+15 YLLGKLRDKN
-25 AELFLGKNSVADE
+25 VELFLGKHAVADE
-38 AAKVSKN
+38 AVKVSKN

-52 SDIVFDGSTAQSAAV
+52 SDIVFDGSTAQSATV

-75 HADISDFAGAVKKA
+75 HADISDFEGAVKKA

-115 KLAAWDAKIGVDD
+115 KLAAWDAKISVDD

-193 LETAVGNDKAGLVK
+193 LEAAVGDDKAGLVK

-230 KAGTDAAAAVGAEE
+230 KAGTDAAAAVVAEE
-244 GRATKAEGELSTRVK
+244 GRATKAETGLSTRIK
-259 AIEDDYLKKADK
+259 AIEDDYLKEADK
-271 TELAGQISAEQSRA
+271 TALAGQISAEQTRA

-300 TAIVKLNG
+300 AAIVKLNG

-329 AEEKAQKQADDNK
+329 AEQKAQQQADANK
-342 AAIEKLNGDEKVEGS
+342 DAIAILNGDGEGS

-376 ANRVKANET
+376 ASRVEANET
-385 AIGKATDAKAADG
+385 AIGKSTDAKAADG

-415 ADYLKAADKT
+415 ADYLKTADKT
-425 ALQKAIDTEKG
+425 ALQNAINTEKG
-436 RMDAFLAAA
+436 RMDTFLASAN
-445 DLKDGAVDTL
+445 LKEGAIDTL
-455 KEIQEYITT
+455 KEIQDYIAT
-464 HGAAADEMVKNIAA
+464 HGAAADEMVKNIGA

-497 KDYADTQDGALHTT
+497 KDYADTQDGTLHTT
-511 ITGEISTAKSEAIAD
+511 ITGEIATAKSEAIAD
-526 AASKDKALHTAISKE
+526 AASKDEALHTAISKE
-541 IDDDVKV
+541 IDGDVKI

-564 KENKD
+564 KANKD
-569 AITKLNGNAETE
+569 AITKLNGNAQTE

-590 YNKTA
+590 SNKTA
-595 EGVTGALTNR
+595 EGVTNALDSR
-605 VTAAEKD
+605 ITAAEGD

-620 NKLDGTADT
+620 NKLDGAVDA
-629 EGSIKKQIASARA
+629 EGSIKKQIADAKS

-648 AQVLKDAKQYASSE
+648 AQVLKDAKKYASDE

-670 GVKAVGEQAATG
+670 GVKAAGEQAATG

-701 MAAEEANKTAIESN
+701 MAAEEANKNAIESN
-715 DTDITDLQNRMNT
+715 DADITDLQNRMDT

-736 SNNIKTLQE
+736 SNNIKALQE

-759 AILTTVYGA
+759 AILTAVYGA

>member
-1 MADKIKYIDSVQLK
+1 MADKIKYIDSVQLQ
-15 YLLVKIRDKN
+15 YLLGKLRDKN
-25 AELFLGKNSVADE
+25 VELFLGKHAVADE
-38 AAKVSKN
+38 AVKVSKN

-52 SDIVFDGSTAQSAAV
+52 SDIVFDGSTAQSATV

-115 KLAAWDAKIGVDD
+115 KLTAWDAKISVDD

-193 LETAVGNDKAGLVK
+193 LEAAVGDDKAGLVK

-244 GRATKAEGELSTRVK
+244 GRATKAETGLSTRIK
-259 AIEDDYLKKADK
+259 AIEDDYLKEADK
-271 TELAGQISAEQSRA
+271 TALAGQISAEQTRA

-300 TAIVKLNG
+300 AAIVKLNG
-308 ADTVVGSVANAVLV
+308 ADSVVGSVANAVLV

-329 AEEKAQKQADDNK
+329 AEQKAQQQADANK
-342 AAIEKLNGDEKVEGS
+342 DAIAILNGDGEGS

-376 ANRVKANET
+376 ASRVEANET
-385 AIGKATDAKAADG
+385 AIGKSTDAKAADG

-415 ADYLKAADKT
+415 ADYLKTADKT
-425 ALQKAIDTEKG
+425 ALQNAINTEKG
-436 RMDAFLAAA
+436 RMDTFLASAN
-445 DLKDGAVDTL
+445 LKDGAIDTL
-455 KEIQEYITT
+455 KEIQDYITT
-464 HGAAADEMVKNIAA
+464 HGAAADEMVKNIGA
-478 NKTAIDAI
+478 NKTAIDGI

-497 KDYADTQDGALHTT
+497 KDYADAQDGTLHTA
-511 ITGEISTAKSEAIAD
+511 ITGEIATAKSEAIAD
-526 AASKDKALHTAISKE
+526 AASKDEALHTAISKE
-541 IDDDVKV
+541 IDSDVKV

-564 KENKD
+564 KANKD
-569 AITKLNGNAETE
+569 AITKLNGNAQTE

-590 YNKTA
+590 SNKTA
-595 EGVTGALTNR
+595 EGVTNALDGR
-605 VTAAEKD
+605 ITAAEGD

-620 NKLDGTADT
+620 NKLNGAVDA
-629 EGSIKKQIASARA
+629 EGSIKKQIADARA

-648 AQVLKDAKQYASSE
+648 AQVLKDAKQYASDE

-701 MAAEEANKTAIESN
+701 MAAEGANKTAIESN
-715 DTDITDLQNRMNT
+715 DADITDLQTRMDT

-736 SNNIKTLQE
+736 SNNIKALQE

-759 AILTTVYGA
+759 AILTAVYGA

>member
-1 MADKIKYIDSVQLK
+1 MADKIKYIDSVQLQ
-15 YLLVKIRDKN
+15 YLLGKLRDKN
-25 AELFLGKNSVADE
+25 VELFLGKHAVANE

-52 SDIVFDGSTAQSAAV
+52 SDIVFDGSMAQSVAV
-67 AAKSHIHT
+67 AAKSHVHT
-75 HADISDFAGAVKKA
+75 HADISDFEAAVKKA

-115 KLAAWDAKIGVDD
+115 KLAAWDAKISVDD

-138 VGGATNVKN
+138 VGGTTNVKN

-163 GDATANVNGLASR
+163 GDATANVNGLANR
-176 ITAAEKDVDAVE
+176 ITAAEKDIDAVE

-193 LETAVGNDKAGLVK
+193 LEAAVGDDKAGLVK
-207 DVADLKTA
+207 DVTDLKTA

-230 KAGTDAAAAVGAEE
+230 KAGTDAAAAVVAEE
-244 GRATKAEGELSTRVK
+244 GRATKAETGLSTRIK
-259 AIEDDYLKKADK
+259 TIEDDYLKEADK
-271 TELAGQISAEQSRA
+271 TALAGQISAEQTRA

-300 TAIVKLNG
+300 AAIVKLNG

-329 AEEKAQKQADDNK
+329 AEQKAQQQADANK
-342 AAIEKLNGDEKVEGS
+342 DAIAILNGDGEGS

-370 TSTGNL
+370 TATGNL
-376 ANRVKANET
+376 ASRVEANET
-385 AIGKATDAKAADG
+385 AIGKSTDAKAVDG

-425 ALQKAIDTEKG
+425 ALQNAINTEKG
-436 RMDAFLAAA
+436 RMDTFLASAN
-445 DLKDGAVDTL
+445 LKEGAIDTL
-455 KEIQEYITT
+455 KEIQDYIAT
-464 HGAAADEMVKNIAA
+464 HGAAADEMVKNIGA

-497 KDYADTQDGALHTT
+497 KDYADTQDGTLHTT
-511 ITGEISTAKSEAIAD
+511 ITGEIATAKSEAIAD
-526 AASKDKALHTAISKE
+526 AASKDEALHTAISKE
-541 IDDDVKV
+541 IDGDVKV

-564 KENKD
+564 KANKD
-569 AITKLNGNAETE
+569 AITKLNGNAQTE

-590 YNKTA
+590 SNKTA
-595 EGVTGALTNR
+595 EGVTNALDGR
-605 VTAAEKD
+605 ITAAEGD

-620 NKLDGTADT
+620 NKLDGAVDA
-629 EGSIKKQIASARA
+629 EGSIKKQIADAKA

-648 AQVLKDAKQYASSE
+648 AQVLKDAKKYASDE

-670 GVKAVGEQAATG
+670 GVKAAGEQAATG

-690 AAAIAAEKKRA
+690 VAAIAAEKKRA
-701 MAAEEANKTAIESN
+701 MAAEEANKNAIESN
-715 DTDITDLQNRMNT
+715 DADITDLQNRMDT

-736 SNNIKTLQE
+736 SNNIKALQE

-759 AILTTVYGA
+759 AILTAVYGA

>member
-1 MADKIKYIDSVQLK
+1 MADKIKYIDSVQLQ
-15 YLLVKIRDKN
+15 YLLGKLRDKN
-25 AELFLGKNSVADE
+25 VELFLGKHAVADE
-38 AAKVSKN
+38 AVKVSKN

-52 SDIVFDGSTAQSAAV
+52 SDIVFDGSTAQSATV

-115 KLAAWDAKIGVDD
+115 KLTAWDAKISVDD

-193 LETAVGNDKAGLVK
+193 LEAAVGDDKAGLVK

-244 GRATKAEGELSTRVK
+244 GRATKAETGLSTRIKV
-259 AIEDDYLKKADK
+259 IEDDYLKEADK
-271 TELAGQISAEQSRA
+271 TALAGQISAEQTRA

-300 TAIVKLNG
+300 AAIVKLNG

-329 AEEKAQKQADDNK
+329 AEQKAQQQADANK
-342 AAIEKLNGDEKVEGS
+342 DAIAILNGDGEGS
-357 VDKKIADKIAEVN
+357 VDKKITDKIAEVN
-370 TSTGNL
+370 TATGNL
-376 ANRVKANET
+376 ASRVEANET
-385 AIGKATDAKAADG
+385 AIGKSTDAKAADG

-425 ALQKAIDTEKG
+425 ALQNAINTEKG
-436 RMDAFLAAA
+436 RMDTFLASAN
-445 DLKDGAVDTL
+445 LKEGAIDTL
-455 KEIQEYITT
+455 KEIQDYIAT
-464 HGAAADEMVKNIAA
+464 HGAAADEMVKNIGA

-497 KDYADTQDGALHTT
+497 KDYADTQDGTLHTT
-511 ITGEISTAKSEAIAD
+511 ITGEIATAKSEAIAD
-526 AASKDKALHTAISKE
+526 AASKDEALHTAISKE
-541 IDDDVKV
+541 IDGDVKI

-564 KENKD
+564 KANKD
-569 AITKLNGNAETE
+569 AITKLNGNAQTE

-590 YNKTA
+590 SNKTA
-595 EGVTGALTNR
+595 EGVTNALDSR
-605 VTAAEKD
+605 ITAAEGD

-620 NKLDGTADT
+620 NKLNGAVDA
-629 EGSIKKQIASARA
+629 EGSIKKQIADARA

-648 AQVLKDAKQYASSE
+648 AQVLKDAKQYASDE

-670 GVKAVGEQAATG
+670 GVKAAGEQAATG

-690 AAAIAAEKKRA
+690 VAAIAAEKKRA
-701 MAAEEANKTAIESN
+701 MAAEEANKNAIESN
-715 DTDITDLQNRMNT
+715 DADITDLQNRMDT

-736 SNNIKTLQE
+736 SNNIKALQE

-752 ATQADID
+752 ATQQDID
-759 AILTTVYGA
+759 AILTAVYGA

>member
-1 MADKIKYIDSVQLK
+1 MADKIKYIDSVQLQ
-15 YLLVKIRDKN
+15 YLLGKLRDKN
-25 AELFLGKNSVADE
+25 VELFLGKHAVADE

-52 SDIVFDGSTAQSAAV
+52 SDIVFDGSVAQSAAV

-75 HADISDFAGAVKKA
+75 HADISDFEGAVKKA

-115 KLAAWDAKIGVDD
+115 KLAAWDAKISVDD

-193 LETAVGNDKAGLVK
+193 LEAAIGDDKAGLVK

-230 KAGTDAAAAVGAEE
+230 KAGTDAAAAVVAEE
-244 GRATKAEGELSTRVK
+244 GRATKAETGLSTRIK
-259 AIEDDYLKKADK
+259 AIEDDYLKEADK
-271 TELAGQISAEQSRA
+271 TELAGQISAEQTRA

-300 TAIVKLNG
+300 AAIVKLNG

-329 AEEKAQKQADDNK
+329 AEQKAQQQADANK
-342 AAIEKLNGDEKVEGS
+342 DAIAILNGDGEGS
-357 VDKKIADKIAEVN
+357 VDKKITDKIAEVN
-370 TSTGNL
+370 TATGNL
-376 ANRVKANET
+376 ASRVEANET
-385 AIGKATDAKAADG
+385 AIGKSTDAKAADG

-425 ALQKAIDTEKG
+425 ALQNAINTEKG
-436 RMDAFLAAA
+436 RMDTFLASAN
-445 DLKDGAVDTL
+445 LKEGAIDTL
-455 KEIQEYITT
+455 KEIQDYIAT
-464 HGAAADEMVKNIAA
+464 HGAAADEMVKNIGA

-486 NNTETGILKTA
+486 NNAETGILKTA
-497 KDYADTQDGALHTT
+497 KDYADTQDGTLHTT
-511 ITGEISTAKSEAIAD
+511 ITGEIATAKSEAIAD
-526 AASKDKALHTAISKE
+526 AASKDEALHTAISKE
-541 IDDDVKV
+541 IDGDVKV

-564 KENKD
+564 KANKD
-569 AITKLNGNAETE
+569 AITKLNGNAQTE

-590 YNKTA
+590 SNKTA
-595 EGVTGALTNR
+595 ESVTNALDSR
-605 VTAAEKD
+605 ITAAEGD

-620 NKLDGTADT
+620 NKLDGAVDA
-629 EGSIKKQIASARA
+629 EGSIKKQIADAKS

-648 AQVLKDAKQYASSE
+648 AQVLKDAKKYASDE
-662 DAKINAVI
+662 DAKINAII
-670 GVKAVGEQAATG
+670 GVKAAGEQAATG

-690 AAAIAAEKKRA
+690 AAAISAEKKRA
-701 MAAEEANKTAIESN
+701 MAAEEANKAAIQSN
-715 DTDITDLQNRMNT
+715 DNDITDLQSRMDA
-728 AESDITTH
+728 AEGNITTH
-736 SNNIKTLQE
+736 DNDIKALQK
-745 YVNNHVT
+745 YVNDHVT
-752 ATQADID
+752 ATQEDID
-759 AILTTVYGA
+759 AILTAVYGA

>member
-1 MADKIKYIDSVQLK
+1 MADKIKYIDSVQLQ
-15 YLLVKIRDKN
+15 YLLGKLRDKN
-25 AELFLGKNSVADE
+25 VELFLGKHAVADE

-115 KLAAWDAKIGVDD
+115 KLAAWDAKISVDD

-176 ITAAEKDVDAVE
+176 ITATEKDVDAVE

-193 LETAVGNDKAGLVK
+193 LEAAVGDDKAGLVK

-230 KAGTDAAAAVGAEE
+230 KAGTDAAAAVVAEE
-244 GRATKAEGELSTRVK
+244 GRATKAETGLSTRIK
-259 AIEDDYLKKADK
+259 AIEDDYLKEADK
-271 TELAGQISAEQSRA
+271 TALAGQISAEQTRA

-300 TAIVKLNG
+300 AAIVKLNG

-329 AEEKAQKQADDNK
+329 AEQKAQQQADANK
-342 AAIEKLNGDEKVEGS
+342 DAIAILNGDGEGS

-376 ANRVKANET
+376 ASRVEANET
-385 AIGKATDAKAADG
+385 AIGKSTDAKAADG

-415 ADYLKAADKT
+415 ADYLKTADKT
-425 ALQKAIDTEKG
+425 ALQNAINTEKG
-436 RMDAFLAAA
+436 RMDTFLASAN
-445 DLKDGAVDTL
+445 LKEGAIDTL
-455 KEIQEYITT
+455 KEIQDYIAT
-464 HGAAADEMVKNIAA
+464 HGAAADEMVKNIGA

-497 KDYADTQDGALHTT
+497 KDYADTQDGTLHTT
-511 ITGEISTAKSEAIAD
+511 ITGEIATAKSEAIAD
-526 AASKDKALHTAISKE
+526 AASKDEALHTAISKE
-541 IDDDVKV
+541 IDGDVKI

-564 KENKD
+564 KANKD
-569 AITKLNGNAETE
+569 AITKLNGNAQTE

-590 YNKTA
+590 SNKTA
-595 EGVTGALTNR
+595 EGVTNALDSR
-605 VTAAEKD
+605 ITAVEGD

-620 NKLDGTADT
+620 NKLDGAVDA
-629 EGSIKKQIASARA
+629 EGSIKKQIADAKS

-648 AQVLKDAKQYASSE
+648 AQVLKDAKKYASDE

-670 GVKAVGEQAATG
+670 GVKAAGEQAATG

-701 MAAEEANKTAIESN
+701 MAAEEANKNAIESN
-715 DTDITDLQNRMNT
+715 DADITDLQNRMDT

-736 SNNIKTLQE
+736 SNNIKALQE

-759 AILTTVYGA
+759 AILTAVYGA

>member
-1 MADKIKYIDSVQLK
+1 MADKIKYIDSVQLQ
-15 YLLVKIRDKN
+15 YLLGKLRDKN
-25 AELFLGKNSVADE
+25 VELFLGKHAVADE

-52 SDIVFDGSTAQSAAV
+52 SDIVFDGSVAQSAAV
-67 AAKSHIHT
+67 AAKSHVHT
-75 HADISDFAGAVKKA
+75 HADISDFTAAVKKA

-108 LDKLSDD
+108 LNKLSDD

-128 IEKIKYTNAG
+128 VEKLKYTNAG
-138 VGGATNVKN
+138 VGGTTNVKN

-163 GDATANVNGLASR
+163 GDATANVDSLANR
-176 ITAAEKDVDAVE
+176 ITAAEKDIDAVE
-188 GRATA
+188 GRATT
-193 LETAVGNDKAGLVK
+193 LEAAVGDDKTGLVK

-230 KAGTDAAAAVGAEE
+230 KAGTDAAAAVVAEE
-244 GRATKAEGELSTRVK
+244 GRATKAETGLSTRIK
-259 AIEDDYLKKADK
+259 AIEDDYLKEADK
-271 TELAGQISAEQSRA
+271 TALAGQISAEQTRA

-300 TAIVKLNG
+300 AAIVKLNG

-329 AEEKAQKQADDNK
+329 AEQKAQQQADANK
-342 AAIEKLNGDEKVEGS
+342 DAIAILNGDGEGS

-370 TSTGNL
+370 TATGNL
-376 ANRVKANET
+376 ASRVEANET
-385 AIGKATDAKAADG
+385 AIGKSTDAKAADG

-425 ALQKAIDTEKG
+425 ALQNAINTEKG
-436 RMDAFLAAA
+436 RMDTFLASAN
-445 DLKDGAVDTL
+445 LKEGAIDTL
-455 KEIQEYITT
+455 KEIQDYIAT
-464 HGAAADEMVKNIAA
+464 HGAAADEMVKNIGA

-497 KDYADTQDGALHTT
+497 KDYADTQDGTLHTT
-511 ITGEISTAKSEAIAD
+511 ITGEIATAKSEAIAD
-526 AASKDKALHTAISKE
+526 AASKDEALHTAISKE
-541 IDDDVKV
+541 IDGDVKV

-564 KENKD
+564 KANKD
-569 AITKLNGNAETE
+569 AITKLNGNAQTE

-590 YNKTA
+590 SNKTA
-595 EGVTGALTNR
+595 EGVANALDGR
-605 VTAAEKD
+605 ITAAEGD

-620 NKLDGTADT
+620 NKLDGAVDA
-629 EGSIKKQIASARA
+629 EGSIKKQIADAKA

-648 AQVLKDAKQYASSE
+648 AQVLKDAKKYASDE

-670 GVKAVGEQAATG
+670 GVKAAGEQAATG

-701 MAAEEANKTAIESN
+701 MAAEEVNKAAIQSN
-715 DTDITDLQNRMNT
+715 DTDITDLQNRMDA
-728 AESDITTH
+728 AEGNITTH
-736 SNNIKTLQE
+736 DNDIKVLQK
-745 YVNNHVT
+745 YVNDHVT
-752 ATQADID
+752 ATQEDID
-759 AILTTVYGA
+759 AILTAVYGA

>member
-1 MADKIKYIDSVQLK
+1 MADKIKYIDSVQLQ
-15 YLLVKIRDKN
+15 YLLGKLRDKN
-25 AELFLGKNSVADE
+25 VELFLGKHAVADE
-38 AAKVSKN
+38 AVKVSKN

-52 SDIVFDGSTAQSAAV
+52 SDIVFDGSTAQSATV

-115 KLAAWDAKIGVDD
+115 KLTAWDAKISVDD

-193 LETAVGNDKAGLVK
+193 LEAAVGDDKAGLVK

-230 KAGTDAAAAVGAEE
+230 KAGTDAAAAVGVEE
-244 GRATKAEGELSTRVK
+244 GRATKAETGLSTRIK
-259 AIEDDYLKKADK
+259 AIEDNYLKEADK
-271 TELAGQISAEQSRA
+271 TELAGQISAEQTRA

-300 TAIVKLNG
+300 AAIKKLNG

-329 AEEKAQKQADDNK
+329 AEQKAQQQADANK
-342 AAIEKLNGDEKVEGS
+342 DAIAILNGDGEGS

-415 ADYLKAADKT
+415 ADYLKTADKT
-425 ALQKAIDTEKG
+425 ALQNAIDTEKG
-436 RMDAFLAAA
+436 RMDTFLAAA
-445 DLKDGAVDTL
+445 DLKDGAIDTL

-541 IDDDVKV
+541 IDGDVKV

-605 VTAAEKD
+605 VTAAEGD

-620 NKLDGTADT
+620 NKLDGTVDV
-629 EGSIKKQIASARA
+629 EGSIKKQIADAKA
-642 DLVAAD
+642 GLVAAD
-648 AQVLKDAKQYASSE
+648 AQVLKDAKQYASDE
-662 DAKINAVI
+662 DAKINAII

-701 MAAEEANKTAIESN
+701 MAAEEANKAAIESN
-715 DTDITDLQNRMNT
+715 DTDITDLQNRMGVV
-728 AESDITTH
+728 EGDITTH
-736 SNNIKTLQE
+736 SNNIKALQE

-752 ATQADID
+752 ATQEDID
-759 AILTTVYGA
+759 AILTAVYGA

>member
-1 MADKIKYIDSVQLK
+1 MADKIKYIDSVQLQ
-15 YLLVKIRDKN
+15 YLLGKLRDKN
-25 AELFLGKNSVADE
+25 VELFLGKHAVADE
-38 AAKVSKN
+38 AAKVSKK

-52 SDIVFDGSTAQSAAV
+52 SDIVFDGSIAQSATV
-67 AAKSHIHT
+67 AAKSHVHT
-75 HADISDFAGAVKKA
+75 HADISDFEGAVKKA

-115 KLAAWDAKIGVDD
+115 KLTAWDAKISVDD
-128 IEKIKYTNAG
+128 IEKIKYTNDG
-138 VGGATNVKN
+138 VGGTTNVKN

-176 ITAAEKDVDAVE
+176 ITAAEKDIDAVE

-193 LETAVGNDKAGLVK
+193 LEAAVGDDKAGLVK

-230 KAGTDAAAAVGAEE
+230 KAGTDAAAAVVAEE
-244 GRATKAEGELSTRVK
+244 GRATKAETGLSTRIK
-259 AIEDDYLKKADK
+259 AIEDDYLKEADK
-271 TELAGQISAEQSRA
+271 TALAGQVSAEQTRA

-300 TAIVKLNG
+300 AAIVKLNG
-308 ADTVVGSVANAVLV
+308 ADSVVGSVANAVLV

-329 AEEKAQKQADDNK
+329 AEQKAQQQADANK
-342 AAIEKLNGDEKVEGS
+342 DAIATLNGNGEGS

-385 AIGKATDAKAADG
+385 AIGKSTDAKAADG

-425 ALQKAIDTEKG
+425 ALQNAIDTEKG
-436 RMDAFLAAA
+436 RMDTFLASAN
-445 DLKDGAVDTL
+445 LKDGAIDTL
-455 KEIQEYITT
+455 KEIQDYITT

-478 NKTAIDAI
+478 NKTAIEAI

-497 KDYADTQDGALHTT
+497 KDYADTQDGTLHTT
-511 ITGEISTAKSEAIAD
+511 ITGEIATAKSEAIAD
-526 AASKDKALHTAISKE
+526 AASKDEALHTAISKE
-541 IDDDVKV
+541 IDSDVKV

-564 KENKD
+564 KVNKD
-569 AITKLNGNAETE
+569 AITKLNGNAQTE

-590 YNKTA
+590 SNKTA
-595 EGVTGALTNR
+595 EGVTNALDGR
-605 VTAAEKD
+605 ITAAEGD

-648 AQVLKDAKQYASSE
+648 TQVLK

-690 AAAIAAEKKRA
+690 AAAITAEKKRA
-701 MAAEEANKTAIESN
+701 MAAEGANKTAIESN
-715 DTDITDLQNRMNT
+715 DADIADLQSRMET

-736 SNNIKTLQE
+736 SNNIKALQE

-759 AILTTVYGA
+759 AILTAVYGA

>member
-1 MADKIKYIDSVQLK
+1 MADKIKYIDSVQLQ
-15 YLLVKIRDKN
+15 YLLGKLRDKN
-25 AELFLGKNSVADE
+25 VELFLGKHAVANE

-52 SDIVFDGSTAQSAAV
+52 SDIVFDGSMAQSAAV
-67 AAKSHIHT
+67 AAKSHVHT
-75 HADISDFAGAVKKA
+75 HADISDFEAAVKKA

-115 KLAAWDAKIGVDD
+115 KLAAWDAKISVDD

-138 VGGATNVKN
+138 VGGTTNVKN

-163 GDATANVNGLASR
+163 GDATANVNGLANR
-176 ITAAEKDVDAVE
+176 ITAAEKDIDAVE

-193 LETAVGNDKAGLVK
+193 LEAAVGDDKAGLVK

-215 TGEGGAVTA
+215 TGEGGAVTT

-230 KAGTDAAAAVGAEE
+230 KAGTDAAAAVVAEE
-244 GRATKAEGELSTRVK
+244 GRATKAETGLSTRIK
-259 AIEDDYLKKADK
+259 AIEDDYLKEADK
-271 TELAGQISAEQSRA
+271 TALVGQISAEQTRA

-300 TAIVKLNG
+300 AAIVKLNG

-329 AEEKAQKQADDNK
+329 AEQKAQQQADANK
-342 AAIEKLNGDEKVEGS
+342 DAIAILNGDGEGS
-357 VDKKIADKIAEVN
+357 VDKKITDKIAEVN
-370 TSTGNL
+370 TATGNL
-376 ANRVKANET
+376 ASRVEANET
-385 AIGKATDAKAADG
+385 AIGKSTDAKAADG

-425 ALQKAIDTEKG
+425 ALQNAIDTEKG
-436 RMDAFLAAA
+436 RMDTFLASAN
-445 DLKDGAVDTL
+445 LKDGAIDTL
-455 KEIQEYITT
+455 KEIQDYITT
-464 HGAAADEMVKNIAA
+464 HGTAADEMVKNIAA
-478 NKTAIDAI
+478 NKTAIDTI

-497 KDYADTQDGALHTT
+497 KDYADTQGEALHTT
-511 ITGEISTAKSEAIAD
+511 ITGEVATAKSEAIAD
-526 AASKDKALHTAISKE
+526 AASKDEALHTAISKE
-541 IDDDVKV
+541 IDGDVKV

-564 KENKD
+564 KANKD
-569 AITKLNGNAETE
+569 AITKLNGNAQTE

-590 YNKTA
+590 SNKTA
-595 EGVTGALTNR
+595 EGVTNALDGR
-605 VTAAEKD
+605 ITAAEGD

-620 NKLDGTADT
+620 NKLNGAVDA
-629 EGSIKKQIASARA
+629 EGSIKKQIADARA

-648 AQVLKDAKQYASSE
+648 AQVLKDAKQYASDE

-690 AAAIAAEKKRA
+690 VAAIAAEKKRA
-701 MAAEEANKTAIESN
+701 MAAEEANKAAIESN
-715 DTDITDLQNRMNT
+715 DADITDLQSRMET

-736 SNNIKTLQE
+736 SNYIKALQE

-752 ATQADID
+752 ATQEDID
-759 AILTTVYGA
+759 AILTAVYGA

>member
-1 MADKIKYIDSVQLK
+1 MADKIKYIDSVQLQ
-15 YLLVKIRDKN
+15 YLLGKLRDKN
-25 AELFLGKNSVADE
+25 VELFLGKHAVADE

-52 SDIVFDGSTAQSAAV
+52 SDIVFDGSVAQSAAV
-67 AAKSHIHT
+67 AAKSHVHT
-75 HADISDFAGAVKKA
+75 HADISDFVAAVKKA

-108 LDKLSDD
+108 LNKLSDD

-128 IEKIKYTNAG
+128 VEKIKYTNAG
-138 VGGATNVKN
+138 VGGTTNVKN

-163 GDATANVNGLASR
+163 GDATANVDSLANR
-176 ITAAEKDVDAVE
+176 ITAAEKDIDAVE

-193 LETAVGNDKAGLVK
+193 LEAAVGDDKAGLVK

-230 KAGTDAAAAVGAEE
+230 KAGTDAAAAVVAEE
-244 GRATKAEGELSTRVK
+244 GRATKAETGLSTRIK
-259 AIEDDYLKKADK
+259 AIEDDYLKEADK
-271 TELAGQISAEQSRA
+271 TALAGQISAEQTRA

-300 TAIVKLNG
+300 AAIVKLNG

-329 AEEKAQKQADDNK
+329 AEQKAQQQADANK
-342 AAIEKLNGDEKVEGS
+342 DAIAILNGDGEGS
-357 VDKKIADKIAEVN
+357 VDKKITDKIAEVN
-370 TSTGNL
+370 TATGNL
-376 ANRVKANET
+376 ASRVEANET
-385 AIGKATDAKAADG
+385 AIGKSTDAKAADG

-425 ALQKAIDTEKG
+425 ALQNAINTEKG
-436 RMDAFLAAA
+436 RMDTFLASAN
-445 DLKDGAVDTL
+445 LKEGAIDTL
-455 KEIQEYITT
+455 KEIQDYIAT
-464 HGAAADEMVKNIAA
+464 HGAAADEMVKNIGA

-497 KDYADTQDGALHTT
+497 KDYADTQDGTLHTT
-511 ITGEISTAKSEAIAD
+511 ITGEIATAKSEAIAD
-526 AASKDKALHTAISKE
+526 AASKDEALHTAISKE
-541 IDDDVKV
+541 IDGDVKV

-564 KENKD
+564 KANKD
-569 AITKLNGNAETE
+569 AITKLNGNAQTE

-590 YNKTA
+590 SNKTA
-595 EGVTGALTNR
+595 EGVTNALDSR
-605 VTAAEKD
+605 ITAAEGD

-620 NKLDGTADT
+620 NKLDGAVDA
-629 EGSIKKQIASARA
+629 EGSIKKQIADAKS

-648 AQVLKDAKQYASSE
+648 AQVLKDAKKYASDE

-670 GVKAVGEQAATG
+670 GVKAAGEQAATG

-701 MAAEEANKTAIESN
+701 MAAEEANKAAIQSN
-715 DTDITDLQNRMNT
+715 DNDITDLQSRMDA
-728 AESDITTH
+728 AEGNITTH
-736 SNNIKTLQE
+736 DNDIKALQK
-745 YVNNHVT
+745 YVNDHVT
-752 ATQADID
+752 ATQEDID
-759 AILTTVYGA
+759 AILTAVYGA

>member
-1 MADKIKYIDSVQLK
+1 MADKIKYIDSVQLQ
-15 YLLVKIRDKN
+15 YLLGKLRDKN
-25 AELFLGKNSVADE
+25 VELFLGKHAVADE
-38 AAKVSKN
+38 AAKVSKK

-52 SDIVFDGSTAQSAAV
+52 SDIVFDGSIAQSATV
-67 AAKSHIHT
+67 AAKSHVHT
-75 HADISDFAGAVKKA
+75 HADISDFEGAVKKA

-115 KLAAWDAKIGVDD
+115 KLAAWDAKISVDD
-128 IEKIKYTNAG
+128 VEKIKYTNAG
-138 VGGATNVKN
+138 VGGTTNVKN

-163 GDATANVNGLASR
+163 GDATANVDSLANR
-176 ITAAEKDVDAVE
+176 ITAAEKDIDAVE

-193 LETAVGNDKAGLVK
+193 LEAAVGDDKAGLVK

-230 KAGTDAAAAVGAEE
+230 KAGTDAAAAVVAEE
-244 GRATKAEGELSTRVK
+244 GRATKAETGLSTRIK
-259 AIEDDYLKKADK
+259 AIEDDYLKEADK
-271 TELAGQISAEQSRA
+271 TALAGQISAEQTRA

-300 TAIVKLNG
+300 AAIVKLNG

-329 AEEKAQKQADDNK
+329 AEQKAQQQADANK
-342 AAIEKLNGDEKVEGS
+342 DAIAILNGDGEGS

-370 TSTGNL
+370 TATGNL
-376 ANRVKANET
+376 ASRVEANET
-385 AIGKATDAKAADG
+385 AIGKSTDAKAADG

-425 ALQKAIDTEKG
+425 ALQNAINTEKG
-436 RMDAFLAAA
+436 RMDTFLASAN
-445 DLKDGAVDTL
+445 LKEGAIDTL
-455 KEIQEYITT
+455 KEIQDYIAT
-464 HGAAADEMVKNIAA
+464 HGAAADEMVKNIGA

-497 KDYADTQDGALHTT
+497 KDYADAQDGTLHTT
-511 ITGEISTAKSEAIAD
+511 ITGEIATAKTEAIAD
-526 AASKDKALHTAISKE
+526 AASKDEALHTAISKE
-541 IDDDVKV
+541 IDSDVKV

-564 KENKD
+564 KANKD
-569 AITKLNGNAETE
+569 AITKLNGNAQTE

-590 YNKTA
+590 SNKTA
-595 EGVTGALTNR
+595 EGVTNALDGR
-605 VTAAEKD
+605 ITAAEGD

-620 NKLDGTADT
+620 NKLDGAVDT
-629 EGSIKKQIASARA
+629 EGSVKKQIADAKA

-648 AQVLKDAKQYASSE
+648 TQVLKDAKQYASDE

-701 MAAEEANKTAIESN
+701 VAAEEANKAAIQSN
-715 DTDITDLQNRMNT
+715 DNDIADLQSRMEA
-728 AESDITTH
+728 AEGNITTH
-736 SNNIKTLQE
+736 GNDIKTLQQ

-752 ATQADID
+752 ATQEDID
-759 AILTTVYGA
+759 AILTAVYGA

>member
-1 MADKIKYIDSVQLK
+1 MADKIKYIDSVQLQ
-15 YLLVKIRDKN
+15 YLLGKLRDKN
-25 AELFLGKNSVADE
+25 VELFLGKHAVANE

-52 SDIVFDGSTAQSAAV
+52 SDIVFDGSMAQSVAV
-67 AAKSHIHT
+67 AAKSHVHT
-75 HADISDFAGAVKKA
+75 HADISDFEAAVKKA

-115 KLAAWDAKIGVDD
+115 KLAAWDAKISVDD

-138 VGGATNVKN
+138 VGGTTNVKN

-163 GDATANVNGLASR
+163 GDATANVNGLANR
-176 ITAAEKDVDAVE
+176 ITAAEKDIDAVE

-193 LETAVGNDKAGLVK
+193 LEAAVGDDKAGLVK
-207 DVADLKTA
+207 DVTDLKTA

-230 KAGTDAAAAVGAEE
+230 KAGTDAAAAVVAEE
-244 GRATKAEGELSTRVK
+244 GRATKAETGLSTRIK
-259 AIEDDYLKKADK
+259 AIEDDYLKEADK
-271 TELAGQISAEQSRA
+271 TALAGQISAEQTRA

-300 TAIVKLNG
+300 AAIVKLNG

-329 AEEKAQKQADDNK
+329 AEQKAQQQADANK
-342 AAIEKLNGDEKVEGS
+342 DAIAILNGDGEGS

-370 TSTGNL
+370 TATGNL
-376 ANRVKANET
+376 ASRVEANET
-385 AIGKATDAKAADG
+385 AIGKSTDAKAVDG

-425 ALQKAIDTEKG
+425 ALQNAINTEKG
-436 RMDAFLAAA
+436 RMDTFLASAN
-445 DLKDGAVDTL
+445 LKEGAIDTL
-455 KEIQEYITT
+455 KEIQDYIAT
-464 HGAAADEMVKNIAA
+464 HGAAADEMVKNIGA

-497 KDYADTQDGALHTT
+497 KDYADTQDGTLHTT
-511 ITGEISTAKSEAIAD
+511 ITGEIATAKSEAIAD
-526 AASKDKALHTAISKE
+526 AASKDEALHTAISKE
-541 IDDDVKV
+541 IDGDVKV

-564 KENKD
+564 KANKD
-569 AITKLNGNAETE
+569 AITKLNGNAQTE

-590 YNKTA
+590 SNKTA
-595 EGVTGALTNR
+595 EGVTNALDGR
-605 VTAAEKD
+605 ITAAEGD

-620 NKLDGTADT
+620 NKLDGAVDA
-629 EGSIKKQIASARA
+629 EGSIKKQIADAKA

-648 AQVLKDAKQYASSE
+648 AQVLKDAKKYASDE

-670 GVKAVGEQAATG
+670 GVKAAGEQAATG

-690 AAAIAAEKKRA
+690 VAAIAAEKKRA
-701 MAAEEANKTAIESN
+701 MAAEEANKNAIESN
-715 DTDITDLQNRMNT
+715 DADITDLQNRMDT

-736 SNNIKTLQE
+736 SNNIKALQE

-759 AILTTVYGA
+759 AILTAVYGA

>member
-1 MADKIKYIDSVQLK
+1 MADKIKYIDSVQLQ
-15 YLLVKIRDKN
+15 YLLGKLRDKN
-25 AELFLGKNSVADE
+25 VELFLGKHAVADE
-38 AAKVSKN
+38 AVKVSKN

-52 SDIVFDGSTAQSAAV
+52 SDIVFDGSTAQSATV

-98 TAHTHDNLTV
+98 IAHTHDNLTV

-115 KLAAWDAKIGVDD
+115 KLTAWDAKISVDD

-138 VGGATNVKN
+138 VGGTTNVKN

-193 LETAVGNDKAGLVK
+193 LEAAVGDDKAGLVK

-230 KAGTDAAAAVGAEE
+230 KAGTDAAAAVVAEE
-244 GRATKAEGELSTRVK
+244 GRATKAETGLSTRIK
-259 AIEDDYLKKADK
+259 AIEDDYLKEADK
-271 TELAGQISAEQSRA
+271 TALAGQISAEQTRA

-300 TAIVKLNG
+300 AAIVKLNG

-329 AEEKAQKQADDNK
+329 AEQKAQQQADANK
-342 AAIEKLNGDEKVEGS
+342 DAIAILNGDGEGS

-376 ANRVKANET
+376 ASRVEANET
-385 AIGKATDAKAADG
+385 AIGKSTDAKAADG

-415 ADYLKAADKT
+415 ADYLKTADKT
-425 ALQKAIDTEKG
+425 ALQNAINTEKG
-436 RMDAFLAAA
+436 RMDTFLASAN
-445 DLKDGAVDTL
+445 LKDGAIDTL
-455 KEIQEYITT
+455 KEIQDYITT
-464 HGAAADEMVKNIAA
+464 HGAAADEMVKNIGA

-497 KDYADTQDGALHTT
+497 KDYADAQDGTLHTA
-511 ITGEISTAKSEAIAD
+511 ITGEIATAKSEAIAD
-526 AASKDKALHTAISKE
+526 AASKDEALHTAISKE
-541 IDDDVKV
+541 IDGDVKI

-564 KENKD
+564 KANKD
-569 AITKLNGNAETE
+569 AITKLNGNAQTE

-590 YNKTA
+590 SNKTA
-595 EGVTGALTNR
+595 EGVTNALDSR
-605 VTAAEKD
+605 ITAAEGD

-620 NKLDGTADT
+620 NKLDGAVDA
-629 EGSIKKQIASARA
+629 EGSIKKQIADARA

-648 AQVLKDAKQYASSE
+648 AQVLKDAKQYASDE

-670 GVKAVGEQAATG
+670 GVKAAGEQAATG

-690 AAAIAAEKKRA
+690 VAAIAAEKKRA
-701 MAAEEANKTAIESN
+701 MAAEEANKNAIESN
-715 DTDITDLQNRMNT
+715 DADITDLQNRMDT

-736 SNNIKTLQE
+736 SNNIKALQE

-752 ATQADID
+752 ATQQDID
-759 AILTTVYGA
+759 AILTAVYGA

>member
-1 MADKIKYIDSVQLK
+1 MADKIKYIDSVQLQ
-15 YLLVKIRDKN
+15 YLLGKLRDKN
-25 AELFLGKNSVADE
+25 VELFLGKHAVADE

-52 SDIVFDGSTAQSAAV
+52 SDIVFDGSIAQSAAV

-75 HADISDFAGAVKKA
+75 HADISDFEGAVKKA

-115 KLAAWDAKIGVDD
+115 KLAAWDAKISVDD

-193 LETAVGNDKAGLVK
+193 LEAAIGDDKAGLVK

-230 KAGTDAAAAVGAEE
+230 KAGTDAAAAVVAEE
-244 GRATKAEGELSTRVK
+244 GRATKAETGLSTRIK
-259 AIEDDYLKKADK
+259 AIEDDYLKEADK
-271 TELAGQISAEQSRA
+271 TELAGQISAEQTRA

-300 TAIVKLNG
+300 AAIKKLNG

-329 AEEKAQKQADDNK
+329 AEQKAQQQADANK
-342 AAIEKLNGDEKVEGS
+342 DAIAILNGDGEGS

-370 TSTGNL
+370 TATGNL
-376 ANRVKANET
+376 AGRVEANET
-385 AIGKATDAKAADG
+385 AIGKSTDTKAADG

-425 ALQKAIDTEKG
+425 ALQNAIDTEKG
-436 RMDAFLAAA
+436 RMDTFLASAN
-445 DLKDGAVDTL
+445 LKDGAIDTL
-455 KEIQEYITT
+455 KEIQDYITT

-486 NNTETGILKTA
+486 NNTKTGILKTA
-497 KDYADTQDGALHTT
+497 KDYADTQDGTLHTT
-511 ITGEISTAKSEAIAD
+511 ITGEIATAKTEAIAD
-526 AASKDKALHTAISKE
+526 AASKDEALHTAISKE
-541 IDDDVKV
+541 IDGDVKV

-564 KENKD
+564 KANKD
-569 AITKLNGNAETE
+569 AIAILNGDAQTE

-590 YNKTA
+590 SKST
-595 EGVTGALTNR
+595 EKDITDALDGR
-605 VTAAEKD
+605 ITAAEGD

-620 NKLDGTADT
+620 NKLDGAVDA
-629 EGSIKKQIASARA
+629 EGSIKKQIADAKA

-648 AQVLKDAKQYASSE
+648 AQVLKDAKQYASDE

-670 GVKAVGEQAATG
+670 GVKTVGEQAATG

-715 DTDITDLQNRMNT
+715 DTDITDLQNRMGV
-728 AESDITTH
+728 AEGDITTH
-736 SNNIKTLQE
+736 SNNIKALQE

-752 ATQADID
+752 ATQEDID
-759 AILTTVYGA
+759 AILTAVYGA

>member
-1 MADKIKYIDSVQLK
+1 MADKIKYIDSVQLQ
-15 YLLVKIRDKN
+15 YLLGKLRDKN
-25 AELFLGKNSVADE
+25 VELFLGKHAVADE

-52 SDIVFDGSTAQSAAV
+52 SDIVFDGSVAQSAAV
-67 AAKSHIHT
+67 AAKSHVHT
-75 HADISDFAGAVKKA
+75 HADISDFAAAVKKA

-108 LDKLSDD
+108 LNKLSDD

-128 IEKIKYTNAG
+128 VEKLKYTNAG
-138 VGGATNVKN
+138 VGGTTNVKN

-163 GDATANVNGLASR
+163 GDATANVDSLANR
-176 ITAAEKDVDAVE
+176 ITAAEKDIDAVE
-188 GRATA
+188 GKATA
-193 LETAVGNDKAGLVK
+193 LEAAVGDDKAGLVK

-230 KAGTDAAAAVGAEE
+230 KAGTDAAAAVVAEE
-244 GRATKAEGELSTRVK
+244 GRATKAETGLSTRIK
-259 AIEDDYLKKADK
+259 AIEDDYLKEADK
-271 TELAGQISAEQSRA
+271 TALAGQISAEQTRA

-300 TAIVKLNG
+300 AAIVKLNG

-329 AEEKAQKQADDNK
+329 AEQKAQQQADANK
-342 AAIEKLNGDEKVEGS
+342 DAIAILNGDGEGS

-370 TSTGNL
+370 TATGNL
-376 ANRVKANET
+376 ASRVEANET
-385 AIGKATDAKAADG
+385 AIGKSTDAKAADG

-425 ALQKAIDTEKG
+425 ALQNAINTEKG
-436 RMDAFLAAA
+436 RMDTFLASAN
-445 DLKDGAVDTL
+445 LKEGAIDTL
-455 KEIQEYITT
+455 KEIQDYIAT
-464 HGAAADEMVKNIAA
+464 HGAAADEMVKNIGA

-497 KDYADTQDGALHTT
+497 KDYADTQDGTLHTT
-511 ITGEISTAKSEAIAD
+511 ITGEIATAKSEAIAD
-526 AASKDKALHTAISKE
+526 AASKDEALHTAISKE
-541 IDDDVKV
+541 IDGDVKV

-564 KENKD
+564 KANKD
-569 AITKLNGNAETE
+569 AITKLNGNAQTE

-590 YNKTA
+590 SNKTA
-595 EGVTGALTNR
+595 EGVTNALDGR
-605 VTAAEKD
+605 ITAAEGD

-620 NKLDGTADT
+620 NKLDGAVDA
-629 EGSIKKQIASARA
+629 EGSIKKQIADAKA

-648 AQVLKDAKQYASSE
+648 AQVLKDAKKYASDE

-670 GVKAVGEQAATG
+670 GVKAAGEQAATG

-701 MAAEEANKTAIESN
+701 MAAEEVNKAAIQSN
-715 DTDITDLQNRMNT
+715 DTDITDLQNRMDA
-728 AESDITTH
+728 AEGNITTH
-736 SNNIKTLQE
+736 DNDIKVLQK
-745 YVNNHVT
+745 YVNDHVT
-752 ATQADID
+752 ATQEDID
-759 AILTTVYGA
+759 AILTAVYGA

>member
-1 MADKIKYIDSVQLK
+1 MADKIKYIDSVQLQ
-15 YLLVKIRDKN
+15 YLLGKLRDKN
-25 AELFLGKNSVADE
+25 VELFLGKHAVADE

-52 SDIVFDGSTAQSAAV
+52 SDIVFDGSIAQSAAV

-75 HADISDFAGAVKKA
+75 HADISDFEGAVKKA

-115 KLAAWDAKIGVDD
+115 KLAAWDAKISVDD

-193 LETAVGNDKAGLVK
+193 LEAAIGDDKAGLVK

-230 KAGTDAAAAVGAEE
+230 KAGTNAAAAVVAEE
-244 GRATKAEGELSTRVK
+244 GRATKAETGLSTRIK
-259 AIEDDYLKKADK
+259 AIEDDYLKEADK
-271 TELAGQISAEQSRA
+271 TELAGQISAEQTRA

-300 TAIVKLNG
+300 AAIKKLNG

-329 AEEKAQKQADDNK
+329 AEQKAQQQADANK
-342 AAIEKLNGDEKVEGS
+342 DAIAILNGDGEGS

-370 TSTGNL
+370 TATGNL
-376 ANRVKANET
+376 AGRVEANET
-385 AIGKATDAKAADG
+385 AIGKSTDTKAADG

-425 ALQKAIDTEKG
+425 ALQNAIDTEKG
-436 RMDAFLAAA
+436 RMDTFLASAN
-445 DLKDGAVDTL
+445 LKDGAIDTL
-455 KEIQEYITT
+455 KEIQDYITT

-486 NNTETGILKTA
+486 NNTKTGILKTA
-497 KDYADTQDGALHTT
+497 KDYADTQDGTLHTT
-511 ITGEISTAKSEAIAD
+511 ITGEIATAKTEAIAD
-526 AASKDKALHTAISKE
+526 AASKDEALHTAISKE
-541 IDDDVKV
+541 IDGDVKV

-564 KENKD
+564 KANKD
-569 AITKLNGNAETE
+569 AIAILNGDAQTE

-590 YNKTA
+590 SKST
-595 EGVTGALTNR
+595 EKDITDALDGR
-605 VTAAEKD
+605 ITAAEGD

-620 NKLDGTADT
+620 NKLDGAVDA
-629 EGSIKKQIASARA
+629 EGSIKKQIADAKA

-648 AQVLKDAKQYASSE
+648 AQVLKDAKQYASDE

-715 DTDITDLQNRMNT
+715 DTDITDLQNRMGVV
-728 AESDITTH
+728 EGDITTH
-736 SNNIKTLQE
+736 SNNIKALQE

-752 ATQADID
+752 ATQEDID
-759 AILTTVYGA
+759 AILTAVYGA